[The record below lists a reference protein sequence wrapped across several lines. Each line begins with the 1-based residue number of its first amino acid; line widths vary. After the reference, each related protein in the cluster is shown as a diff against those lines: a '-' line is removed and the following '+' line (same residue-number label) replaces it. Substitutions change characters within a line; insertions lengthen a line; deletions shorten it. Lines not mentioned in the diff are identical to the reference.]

1 MVGWNA
7 KGLWDAPDALNAPL
21 LRRVQAYAMAVNE
34 ENARMGRIVAAPTAG
49 SAGTIPGALIGVADH
64 LNIPD
69 ERLVDP
75 MILAAGVGKAIS
87 KRMFIS
93 GAAGG
98 CQAEIGSSAA
108 MAAAAVVELLGGTPR
123 AAVHAASLALMN
135 TIGLVCDPV
144 GGYVEVPCVSRNA
157 FFAVHAVS
165 AAQLALAQ
173 LESFIPPDEV
183 LGAMASVGRMMP
195 AALRETADGGL
206 AQTPTGLAV
215 TARMQGKEGQAEGD
229 LPGGMTSLPM
239 RRSISARMSSGFRPV
254 SAQSRSS
261 THCEAGAGAFI
272 SSSRVMGRLLQAEWG
287 KPTVAAGHF
296 GRLLFGLSA
305 AGLASGPSSGAGRT
319 PSAAVA
325 CSSARCR
332 LSVFSVFG

>member
-1 MVGWNA
+1 MTTLEALMNAPAPASAWVLAQDCAQTGLDPQDIRREMSRRIGEMRASIERGLSSDARSITGMVGWNA

-21 LRRVQAYAMAVNE
+21 IRRVQAYAMAVNE

-49 SAGTIPGALIGVADH
+49 SAGTIPGALLGVADH
-64 LNIPD
+64 LGLPD

-108 MAAAAVVELLGGTPR
+108 MAAAAVVELLGGSPR

-183 LGAMASVGRMMP
+183 VTAMAQVGRMMP
-195 AALRETADGGL
+195 AELRETAEGGL

-215 TARMQGKEGQAEGD
+215 TARMECRQDEA
-229 LPGGMTSLPM
+229 GGMIELPM
-239 RRSISARMSSGFRPV
+239 A
-254 SAQSRSS
+254 
-261 THCEAGAGAFI
+261 
-272 SSSRVMGRLLQAEWG
+272 
-287 KPTVAAGHF
+287 
-296 GRLLFGLSA
+296 
-305 AGLASGPSSGAGRT
+305 
-319 PSAAVA
+319 
-325 CSSARCR
+325 
-332 LSVFSVFG
+332 

>member
-1 MVGWNA
+1 MTTLQDLMNAPAPASTWVLAQDCAETGLDPQDIRTEMARRIGEMRASIERGLKTDARSITGMVGWNA
-7 KGLWDAPDALNAPL
+7 KGLWEAPDVLGAPL
-21 LRRVQAYAMAVNE
+21 IKRVQAYAMAVNE

-64 LNIPD
+64 LGIPD

-108 MAAAAVVELLGGTPR
+108 MAAAAVTELLGGTPR
-123 AAVHAASLALMN
+123 ACVHAASLALMN

-157 FFAVHAVS
+157 FYAVHAVS

-183 LGAMASVGRMMP
+183 VTAMAQVGRLMP
-195 AALRETADGGL
+195 AELRETAEGGL

-215 TARMQGKEGQAEGD
+215 AARMEGREDA
-229 LPGGMTSLPM
+229 GGMIELPM
-239 RRSISARMSSGFRPV
+239 A
-254 SAQSRSS
+254 
-261 THCEAGAGAFI
+261 
-272 SSSRVMGRLLQAEWG
+272 
-287 KPTVAAGHF
+287 
-296 GRLLFGLSA
+296 
-305 AGLASGPSSGAGRT
+305 
-319 PSAAVA
+319 
-325 CSSARCR
+325 
-332 LSVFSVFG
+332 

>member
-1 MVGWNA
+1 MTLEELMNAPAPASAWVLAQDCQETGLNPEDIRAEMARRIGEMRASIERGLKSDAKSITGMVGWNA
-7 KGLWDAPDALNAPL
+7 KGLWDAPDVLNAPL

-64 LNIPD
+64 LGIPD

-75 MILAAGVGKAIS
+75 LILAAGVGKAIS

-108 MAAAAVVELLGGTPR
+108 MAAAAVTELLGGTPR
-123 AAVHAASLALMN
+123 ACVHAASLALMN

-157 FFAVHAVS
+157 FYAVHAIS

-195 AALRETADGGL
+195 PELRETAEGGL

-215 TARMQGKEGQAEGD
+215 TARMEGKGD
-229 LPGGMTSLPM
+229 GELPGGMVELPM
-239 RRSISARMSSGFRPV
+239 A
-254 SAQSRSS
+254 
-261 THCEAGAGAFI
+261 
-272 SSSRVMGRLLQAEWG
+272 
-287 KPTVAAGHF
+287 
-296 GRLLFGLSA
+296 
-305 AGLASGPSSGAGRT
+305 
-319 PSAAVA
+319 
-325 CSSARCR
+325 
-332 LSVFSVFG
+332 

>member
-1 MVGWNA
+1 MTLTDLMNAPAPASGWVLAQDCEETGLDPADIRAEMARRIGEMRDSVERGLSSDAKSITGMVGWNA

-21 LRRVQAYAMAVNE
+21 IRRVQAYAMAVNE

-49 SAGTIPGALIGVADH
+49 SAGTIPGALLGVADH
-64 LNIPD
+64 LGIPD

-108 MAAAAVVELLGGTPR
+108 MAAAAVTELLGGSPR
-123 AAVHAASLALMN
+123 ACIHAASLALMN

-183 LGAMASVGRMMP
+183 VGAMAQVGRMMP
-195 AALRETADGGL
+195 VQLRETAEGGL

-215 TARMQGKEGQAEGD
+215 TARMEGRQPDEG
-229 LPGGMTSLPM
+229 GGMIELPM
-239 RRSISARMSSGFRPV
+239 A
-254 SAQSRSS
+254 
-261 THCEAGAGAFI
+261 
-272 SSSRVMGRLLQAEWG
+272 
-287 KPTVAAGHF
+287 
-296 GRLLFGLSA
+296 
-305 AGLASGPSSGAGRT
+305 
-319 PSAAVA
+319 
-325 CSSARCR
+325 
-332 LSVFSVFG
+332 